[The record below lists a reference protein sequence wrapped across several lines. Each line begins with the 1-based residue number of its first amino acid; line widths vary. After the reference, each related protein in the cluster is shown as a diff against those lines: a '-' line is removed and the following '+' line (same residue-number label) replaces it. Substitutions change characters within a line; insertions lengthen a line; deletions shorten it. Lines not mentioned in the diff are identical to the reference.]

1 MEKETYKVD
10 EIANILGIN
19 RKFVTAFISE
29 GLLDAIDVS
38 KGAKRSMYR
47 IPKQAFEN
55 FIRNRTVLTQKELQR
70 RKAVVEKVL
79 SVSHD
84 ISGVTAAELVR
95 AGRENE

>member
-1 MEKETYKVD
+1 MGKETYKVD

-19 RKFVTAFISE
+19 RKFVTALISE
-29 GLLDAIDVS
+29 RLLDAIDVS
-38 KGAKRSMYR
+38 KGTKRSMYR

-55 FIRNRTVLTQKELQR
+55 FIRNRTFLTQKELQR

-84 ISGVTAAELVR
+84 VLGVTAAELVR
-95 AGRENE
+95 AGRER